1 MELGLSLGDS
11 SSSKTFL
18 DAPHKSASK
27 VPDLGFHMGLNIH
40 SKSTSDDDENE
51 YVDVDDHSSQDTI
64 KDQQTP
70 LHLLSLAPLRFPP
83 QSDNGSSEGG
93 SSGNV
98 RGTRG
103 FDVNRMVA
111 AEEATSSFCMD
122 LAIYRGVGNKRSLED
137 HGNDVV
143 EGERGSNSRA
153 SDDDENG
160 LARKKLRLSK
170 EQSAFLEESF
180 KEHNTL
186 NPQKQKHGLAR
197 QLNLRPRQVEVW
209 FQNRRA
215 RTKLKQTEVD
225 CEYLKKCC
233 ESLTEENRKL
243 QKELQ
248 ELRALKASTP
258 FYMQSPATTLTM
270 CPSCERVATSTP
282 PSTTVAKP
290 TTTTSATTSTF
301 PLSRSKFFP
310 FSHTPTKAS

>member
-11 SSSKTFL
+11 SSSKPFL
-18 DAPHKSASK
+18 DTAQKPASK
-27 VPDLGFHMGLNIH
+27 APDLGFHMGLNIH
-40 SKSTSDDDENE
+40 SKSTSDDDEDE
-51 YVDVDDHSSQDTI
+51 YLDVDDHSSQETF
-64 KDQQTP
+64 KDKQSP
-70 LHLLSLAPLRFPP
+70 LHLLTLAPLRFPP

-111 AEEATSSFCMD
+111 TEEATSSFCMD

-153 SDDDENG
+153 SDDDESG
-160 LARKKLRLSK
+160 LTRKKLRLSK

-186 NPQKQKHGLAR
+186 NPKQKHGLAR

-233 ESLTEENRKL
+233 ETLTEENRKL
-243 QKELQ
+243 NKELQ

-270 CPSCERVATSTP
+270 CPSCERVATTIP
-282 PSTTVAKP
+282 PSTTAAKP
-290 TTTTSATTSTF
+290 APTTSTTTSSFA
-301 PLSRSKFFP
+301 LSRSKFFP
-310 FSHTPTKAS
+310 FSHSPTKAS

>member
-1 MELGLSLGDS
+1 MELGLSLGGDS
-11 SSSKTFL
+11 SSSKPFL
-18 DAPHKSASK
+18 DTPQKPATK
-27 VPDLGFHMGLNIH
+27 VPNLSFHMGLTLH
-40 SKSTSDDDENE
+40 SKSTTDDDEDE
-51 YVDVDDHSSQDTI
+51 YIDIDDHSSQETI
-64 KDQQTP
+64 KDKTSP
-70 LHLLSLAPLRFPP
+70 LPLLTLAPLHRFPH

-98 RGTRG
+98 RVTRG
-103 FDVNRMVA
+103 FDVNRTVVV
-111 AEEATSSFCMD
+111 EEATSPFCMD
-122 LAIYRGVGNKRSLED
+122 LAVYRGFGSKRSLED

-186 NPQKQKHGLAR
+186 NPKQKHGLAK

-233 ESLTEENRKL
+233 ETLTEENRKL
-243 QKELQ
+243 HKELQ

-270 CPSCERVATSTP
+270 CPSCERVATTTP
-282 PSTTVAKP
+282 PSTTAAKP
-290 TTTTSATTSTF
+290 TTTSSTTSPF

-310 FSHTPTKAS
+310 FSNTPTKAS

>member
-18 DAPHKSASK
+18 DAAQKNSSK
-27 VPDLGFHMGLNIH
+27 PPDLGFHMGLTLH
-40 SKSTSDDDENE
+40 SKSTSDGDDEDD
-51 YVDVDDHSSQDTI
+51 YVDIDDRSSQENV
-64 KDQQTP
+64 KDKSSA
-70 LHLLSLAPLRFPP
+70 LHLLSLAPLRFAN

-98 RGTRG
+98 RVARG

-122 LAIYRGVGNKRSLED
+122 LAKYRGGNKRSLED
-137 HGNDVV
+137 GRNDGV

-186 NPQKQKHGLAR
+186 NPKQKHGLAK

-233 ESLTEENRKL
+233 ETLTEENRKL
-243 QKELQ
+243 HKELQ
-248 ELRALKASTP
+248 ELRALKSSTP

-270 CPSCERVATSTP
+270 CPSCERVATATP
-282 PSTTVAKP
+282 PSTTAAK
-290 TTTTSATTSTF
+290 TAGTTSTSTPSPF

>member
-11 SSSKTFL
+11 SSSKPIL
-18 DAPHKSASK
+18 DSQKSSSK
-27 VPDLGFHMGLNIH
+27 APDLGFHMGLTLH
-40 SKSTSDDDENE
+40 SKSTTDDDEDE
-51 YVDVDDHSSQDTI
+51 YIDIDDHSSQETI
-64 KDQQTP
+64 KDKTAP
-70 LHLLSLAPLRFPP
+70 LHLLSLAPLRFPH

-98 RGTRG
+98 RATRG

-111 AEEATSSFCMD
+111 AEEATSSFRMD

-186 NPQKQKHGLAR
+186 NPKQKHGLAK

-233 ESLTEENRKL
+233 ETLTEENRKL
-243 QKELQ
+243 HKELQ

-270 CPSCERVATSTP
+270 CPSCERVATTTP
-282 PSTTVAKP
+282 PSSTVAKP
-290 TTTTSATTSTF
+290 TTTTVTTTSPF